1 MKTAGKILVAFILN
15 LAFSVFEFVGGAITG
30 SIAIISDAIHD
41 MGDAFSIGVSFAL
54 EKLSHKKADKKYTYG
69 YYRYSVLGG
78 TLQSVILLCGSV
90 FVAYSAVCRFL
101 APQPVDYSGMI
112 LVAVIGFAV
121 NFAAAWFTSGDGS
134 INQRA
139 INLHML
145 EDVLGWAAVLVGAVV
160 MRVTDWWFIDPAM
173 SLAVSVFIGVN
184 ALRNLKKVLDIFLEK
199 TPAGIDPEEITHHL
213 EEIPCVE
220 SIHHLHIWSMDGYRN
235 SATLHAVVTGEFG
248 VVKQAIKEELAEYG
262 IGHATVEPEYP
273 GEHCHET
280 CCHPAEHTGH
290 SHHHHHHHH

>member
-1 MKTAGKILVAFILN
+1 MKKNKMLIAFLLN
-15 LAFSVFEFVGGAITG
+15 FVFSVFEFIGGIFTG
-30 SIAIISDAIHD
+30 SIAISSDALHD
-41 MGDAFSIGVSFAL
+41 LGDAISIGLSLGL
-54 EKLSHKKADKKYTYG
+54 ERLSRKGPDKKYTYG

-78 TLQSVILLCGSV
+78 TVQSVLLLCGSV

-112 LVAVIGFAV
+112 IVAIIGFVV

-145 EDVLGWAAVLVGAVV
+145 EDVLGWAAVLVGAAV
-160 MRVTDWWFIDPAM
+160 MRFTDWWFIDPTL
-173 SLAVSVFIGVN
+173 SLVLSVFIGVN

-199 TPAGIDPEEITHHL
+199 TPAGIDTEEITRHL
-213 EEIPCVE
+213 EEIPGVE

-235 SATLHAVVTGEFG
+235 SATLHAVVSADFAA
-248 VVKQAIKEELAEYG
+248 VKQAIKEELAEHG
-262 IGHATVEPEYP
+262 IAHATIEPEQP
-273 GEHCHET
+273 GEPCKET
-280 CCHPAEHTGH
+280 CCQGAEP
-290 SHHHHHHHH
+290 SEHHHHHHHHHH